1 MYKMYHL
8 REVDQNEKIEELS
21 TDANKM
27 WDKGR
32 TEAYASEGKKN
43 QQKDQGENQ
52 YNGMYYT
59 EQKTLKESSLSVFIE
74 KSEVTQ
80 LCLTLCDPMDC
91 SLPGFSVHGIFQAI
105 VLEWIA
111 ISFSRGSSQ
120 PRNWTRVSHTV
131 DERFTVCVQ
140 GSH

>member
-1 MYKMYHL
+1 MCKMYHL

-43 QQKDQGENQ
+43 RQKDQGENQ

-59 EQKTLKESSLSVFIE
+59 EQKTFK
-74 KSEVTQ
+74 
-80 LCLTLCDPMDC
+80 
-91 SLPGFSVHGIFQAI
+91 GF
-105 VLEWIA
+105 VLILFY
-111 ISFSRGSSQ
+111 I
-120 PRNWTRVSHTV
+120 
-131 DERFTVCVQ
+131 
-140 GSH
+140 